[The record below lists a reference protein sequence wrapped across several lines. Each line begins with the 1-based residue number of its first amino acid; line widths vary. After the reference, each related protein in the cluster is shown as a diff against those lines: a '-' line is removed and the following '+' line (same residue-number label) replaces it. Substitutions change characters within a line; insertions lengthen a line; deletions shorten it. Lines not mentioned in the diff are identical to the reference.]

1 MRSSAPR
8 EGKGGVGAALCH
20 RNTYWSWWVLDRGD
34 FPALFKME
42 PPHVGA
48 YMKNA
53 SPPPRVGGD
62 NRLFLGAVFI
72 ILGRMKKF
80 FALLLPVLV
89 ASVCLAQETNSQK
102 APVKNPATTPVTRGN
117 PTNWMTR
124 HEGFVK
130 QAQAG
135 GIDLLFMGDS
145 ITDNW
150 RSRGKNVWDK
160 TYGPR
165 HAANFGI
172 GGDRTQHVIWR
183 IEHGE
188 LDGISPKVIV
198 LMIGTNNGSSDSADQ
213 ISEGVEKIVSDMRE
227 KCPKSK
233 ILLLAIFP
241 RNRAADKPEALETLH
256 KVNERIAKLDDGKMI
271 TFLDINKVFLGP
283 DGKVPAEI
291 MPDFLHPNEHGYQLW
306 ADAMEP
312 TLKKMLE

>member
-1 MRSSAPR
+1 
-8 EGKGGVGAALCH
+8 
-20 RNTYWSWWVLDRGD
+20 
-34 FPALFKME
+34 
-42 PPHVGA
+42 
-48 YMKNA
+48 
-53 SPPPRVGGD
+53 
-62 NRLFLGAVFI
+62 
-72 ILGRMKKF
+72 MKKF
-80 FALLLPVLV
+80 FAFLLPILV
-89 ASVCLAQETNSQK
+89 ASTCFAQETNSQK
-102 APVKNPATTPVTRGN
+102 APVKNPAIIPATRAT
-117 PTNWMTR
+117 PTNWVAR

-130 QAQAG
+130 EAQAG

-150 RSRGKNVWDK
+150 RNRGKNVWEK
-160 TYGPR
+160 TYGTR

-198 LMIGTNNGSSDSADQ
+198 LMIGTNNGGSDSADQ

-241 RNRAADKPEALETLH
+241 RNRQTDKPETLESLH

-271 TFLDINKVFLGP
+271 TFLDINKVFLGA

-312 TLKKMLE
+312 TLAKMLQ